1 VFDRLLREML
11 DKTPGALGATIMGYD
26 GVPVACLTPKGKRSD
41 QEIGDDLWE
50 AASIDLLLSIA
61 EIQKATDRLDAGNV
75 DQVTIQTGAFTLL
88 MRPLS
93 EHYVLVLALENEAW
107 AGKGRY
113 IMRVVGAEIRQE
125 LL

>member
-1 VFDRLLREML
+1 MFEQLLREML
-11 DKTPGALGATIMGYD
+11 EKTPGALGATIMGYD
-26 GVPVACLTPKGKRSD
+26 GVPVACLTPHGKRSD

-61 EIQKATDRLDAGNV
+61 EVKKATDRLDAGSL
-75 DQVTIQTGAFTLL
+75 DQVTIQTASFTLL

-93 EHYVLVLALENEAW
+93 DLYVLVLALENDVW